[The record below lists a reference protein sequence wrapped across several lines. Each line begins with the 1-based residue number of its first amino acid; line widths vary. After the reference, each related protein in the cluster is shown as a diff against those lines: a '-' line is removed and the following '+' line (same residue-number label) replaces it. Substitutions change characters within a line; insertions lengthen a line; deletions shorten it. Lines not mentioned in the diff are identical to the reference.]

1 MLTYLAIGVGAGTIV
16 SSWQGFKDPPWEGF
30 RTAKFV
36 RSIGV
41 AGVLGIAF
49 YALAARGLLAHDN
62 LGLVLLAILATERL
76 IGEIY
81 KGFVRAG
88 DHPEYV
94 TLLARLRI
102 PVGHRIVRLSIGLLL
117 LVLGLALY
125 RGLGWLGAQI
135 VEALGRSAPA
145 GAAIGL
151 MTGTIVAIGGALKD
165 SQFEGFKPL
174 KFVRSPIVSALG
186 TMLLVR
192 FSADPVL
199 VTISAIGFERVAVE
213 FYKTFLTRQVRGIHA
228 GKRPSHPQWFGRRW
242 LFFASYAVPVVAC
255 GVLLVA

>member
-1 MLTYLAIGVGAGTIV
+1 MWTYLAIGLGAGTIV

-30 RTAKFV
+30 HTARFL
-36 RSIGV
+36 RSIVVAGLLGV
-41 AGVLGIAF
+41 AFFELGARGVLAN
-49 YALAARGLLAHDN
+49 DN

-76 IGEIY
+76 VGEIY

-102 PVGHRIVRLSIGLLL
+102 PVGHHVVRLAIGLVL

-135 VEALGRSAPA
+135 VEAAGRSALS

-151 MTGTIVAIGGALKD
+151 LTGTVVAIGGALKD

-186 TMLLVR
+186 TTLLIRCSV
-192 FSADPVL
+192 DPVL
-199 VTISAIGFERVAVE
+199 VTISAIGFERVGVE

-228 GKRPSHPQWFGRRW
+228 GKTPSHPQWFGRRW
-242 LFFASYAVPVVAC
+242 LFFATYAIPVVTC
-255 GVLLVA
+255 GVLLAR